1 MMKRL
6 GFVGSGA
13 ITSAIV
19 TGLCSEGGAPYEI
32 CVSPR
37 NAEVAAE
44 LASRYEQVRV
54 AASNQAVLDESEI
67 VVLAVRP
74 QIAEAVLAD
83 LRFRPDHHVISLV
96 AGYPVQRMTP
106 LVTPAAVVSRAVP
119 LPMSA
124 RRRCPTAVYPR
135 DPVAMELFNLLGQAF
150 AVETDD
156 VLAAFSTATSTMAA
170 YFAYAD
176 CIAGWM
182 TNNGVAPQQARD
194 YVAQIF
200 AGMAMTAVEG
210 PDRTFPALS
219 EDHATRGGLNEQ
231 VLRDLRSHHV
241 CESITEALDSVMRR
255 VTAASRQAL

>member
-19 TGLCSEGGAPYEI
+19 TGLCSEGGAAYEI
-32 CVSPR
+32 CLSPR

-44 LASRYEQVRV
+44 LASRFEKVRV

-67 VVLAVRP
+67 VVIAVRP

-210 PDRTFPALS
+210 PDRTFPALA